1 MAKKALFTA
10 LMCLLIPLSSYAIP
24 LSDLDNSTA
33 VRGSSTTSSGTLITV
48 ILARGFS
55 ITPPSANAPVTT
67 LGKPDQ
73 PNTTKTSRTTTSL
86 YKSEPTEPQF
96 VNGDDDIPRME
107 NPDGYE
113 GPGYDGGDGQ
123 NPPAPV
129 PEPATMLLLGTGLM
143 GIATLK
149 KFF

>member
-1 MAKKALFTA
+1 MGKKTLLVAI
-10 LMCLLIPLSSYAIP
+10 MCVLIPVASYAIP
-24 LSDLDNSTA
+24 LSDLDNSTT
-33 VRGSSTTSSGTLITV
+33 VRGSSTTSSGTLTTV

-67 LGKPDQ
+67 LGKPDR
-73 PNTTKTSRTTTSL
+73 PNTTKTSRDTTGL
-86 YKSEPTEPQF
+86 FKSDPAEPQF
-96 VNGDDDIPRME
+96 VNGDDDIPWTE
-107 NPDGYE
+107 NPGCYE

-123 NPPAPV
+123 YPPAPV

-143 GIATLK
+143 GIATLR